1 MSGEQYTQVRR
12 PVSRLAE
19 KVLGW
24 LSWIFLLLL
33 TIITMFIAL
42 VSFSSE
48 ASIQNLET
56 SLNGND
62 FIQQILANNGLN
74 TIQFVIW
81 LQNGVWAIIVYFI
94 VCLLLSFLALI
105 SMNIRILSGFLFL
118 VATTVT
124 LPLVLLFVP
133 LIIPILFLIVAI
145 MMFARKE
152 KVETVPAYYAE
163 GYQERFSDYEQQ
175 SEPNSP
181 QYIEKQQTSD
191 VEQQQSNDNQLRR
204 GGYSSEVA
212 EKVNSENNASD
223 EEPQVLSRQAKY
235 NYKQRKHNN
244 VKDDSQSTE
253 DEFGQVSNVYNE
265 DGEAVANEDQNSK
278 DAVTNEQEKQ
288 QDNETE
294 LENQRMAEEEARRKQ
309 EAYEA
314 QQRKQAEQE
323 EQQRRKQEEAEEAAR
338 LKQEKAEEKARIKQE
353 KKERRKRE
361 KEKRKQQPS
370 AANQRRKNFEERKKI
385 TSQDAEES
393 QDAKSKEQN
402 DSETKDKS

>member
-62 FIQQILANNGLN
+62 FVQQILANNGLN

-118 VATTVT
+118 IATIVT

-163 GYQERFSDYEQQ
+163 GYQGRYSNYEQQ

-191 VEQQQSNDNQLRR
+191 VEQQSNDNQLRR

-212 EKVNSENNASD
+212 EKVNSDNNASD

-244 VKDDSQSTE
+244 VDDDSQSTE
-253 DEFGQVSNVYNE
+253 DDFGQVSNVYNE
-265 DGEAVANEDQNSK
+265 DGEAVANEDQSSK
-278 DAVTNEQEKQ
+278 DAVTKEQQEQ
-288 QDNETE
+288 QAKETE
-294 LENQRMAEEEARRKQ
+294 LENQRIAEEEQRRKQ

-338 LKQEKAEEKARIKQE
+338 LKQEKSEEKARIKQE

-370 AANQRRKNFEERKKI
+370 AANQRRKNFEERKKM
-385 TSQDAEES
+385 TSQDVEET
-393 QDAKSKEQN
+393 QDTTSEEQN

>member
-24 LSWIFLLLL
+24 LSWVFLLLL

-48 ASIQNLET
+48 TSIQNLET
-56 SLNGND
+56 TLNGND
-62 FIQQILANNGLN
+62 FVQQILANNSLN
-74 TIQFVIW
+74 TTQFVIW

-118 VATTVT
+118 LATIVT

-133 LIIPILFLIVAI
+133 LIIPILFLIVAV
-145 MMFARKE
+145 MMFARKD
-152 KVETVPAYYAE
+152 KVETVPAYYGE
-163 GYQERFSDYEQQ
+163 GYQGRYSEYEQQ
-175 SEPNSP
+175 TGPKP
-181 QYIEKQQTSD
+181 QYSEREQTSD
-191 VEQQQSNDNQLRR
+191 AEQQIKNENQLRR

-212 EKVNSENNASD
+212 DKVNAETQEAH

-235 NYKQRKHNN
+235 NYKHKKQ
-244 VKDDSQSTE
+244 TE
-253 DEFGQVSNVYNE
+253 DEQQQTDEFGAVSDVYDEHGESVSNQSQTEVDNATTEY
-265 DGEAVANEDQNSK
+265 DKQAQAEAA
-278 DAVTNEQEKQ
+278 
-288 QDNETE
+288 
-294 LENQRMAEEEARRKQ
+294 QRRQ
-309 EAYEA
+309 EAYE
-314 QQRKQAEQE
+314 E
-323 EQQRRKQEEAEEAAR
+323 EQRRKQAEAEEAAR

-361 KEKRKQQPS
+361 KERRKQQPS
-370 AANQRRKNFEERKKI
+370 AVNQRRQNFEERKKMI
-385 TSQDAEES
+385 SQTADDTTEHN
-393 QDAKSKEQN
+393 SKESAESDN
-402 DSETKDKS
+402 SEDKK

>member
-48 ASIQNLET
+48 SSIQDLET

-81 LQNGVWAIIVYFI
+81 LQNGIWAVIVYFI
-94 VCLLLSFLALI
+94 VCLLISFLALI

-118 VATTVT
+118 IATIVT

-145 MMFARKE
+145 MMFARKD
-152 KVETVPAYYAE
+152 KVEMIPAYYSG
-163 GYQERFSDYEQQ
+163 GYQGSYNDYGQERESEPKSEPRSEPK
-175 SEPNSP
+175 SEPNP
-181 QYIEKQQTSD
+181 QYNVQQDTSD
-191 VEQQQSNDNQLRR
+191 LEQPSNQEQQLRR
-204 GGYSSEVA
+204 GGYSSEIA
-212 EKVNSENNASD
+212 DKVNSDINSKE

-235 NYKQRKHNN
+235 NYKSRKQSNDI
-244 VKDDSQSTE
+244 DDNLQ
-253 DEFGQVSNVYNE
+253 
-265 DGEAVANEDQNSK
+265 
-278 DAVTNEQEKQ
+278 NEQE
-288 QDNETE
+288 DANIDS
-294 LENQRMAEEEARRKQ
+294 EESEIEARQRQEAFEKEQQLQQ
-309 EAYEA
+309 EAYE
-314 QQRKQAEQE
+314 
-323 EQQRRKQEEAEEAAR
+323 EQQRIKQEKAEKAAR

-353 KKERRKRE
+353 KKARKQRE
-361 KEKRKQQPS
+361 KERRKQQPS
-370 AANQRRKNFEERKKI
+370 AVSQRRMNFEERKKI
-385 TSQDAEES
+385 TGQSAESSEI
-393 QDAKSKEQN
+393 DEAKSQSSKTKQNEAIDSDKE
-402 DSETKDKS
+402 K

>member
-62 FIQQILANNGLN
+62 FVQQILANNGLN

-118 VATTVT
+118 IATIVT

-163 GYQERFSDYEQQ
+163 GYKGRYSNYEQQ

-191 VEQQQSNDNQLRR
+191 VEQQSNDNQLRR

-244 VKDDSQSTE
+244 VDDDSQSTE
-253 DEFGQVSNVYNE
+253 DDFGQVSNVYNE
-265 DGEAVANEDQNSK
+265 DGEAVVNEDQSSK
-278 DAVTNEQEKQ
+278 DAVTNEQQEQ
-288 QDNETE
+288 QAKETE
-294 LENQRMAEEEARRKQ
+294 LENQRIAEEEQRRKQ

-323 EQQRRKQEEAEEAAR
+323 EEQRRKQEEAEEAAR

-370 AANQRRKNFEERKKI
+370 AANQRRKNFEERKKM
-385 TSQDAEES
+385 TSQDVEET
-393 QDAKSKEQN
+393 QDTTSEEQN

>member
-24 LSWIFLLLL
+24 LNWIFLLLL

-48 ASIQNLET
+48 SSIQDLET

-81 LQNGVWAIIVYFI
+81 LQNGIWAVIVYFI
-94 VCLLLSFLALI
+94 VCLLISFLALI

-118 VATTVT
+118 IATIVT

-145 MMFARKE
+145 MMFARKD
-152 KVETVPAYYAE
+152 KVEMIPAYYSG
-163 GYQERFSDYEQQ
+163 GYQDSYNDYGQERESEPKSEPRSEPK
-175 SEPNSP
+175 SEPNP
-181 QYIEKQQTSD
+181 QYNVQQDTSD
-191 VEQQQSNDNQLRR
+191 LEQPSNQEQQLRR
-204 GGYSSEVA
+204 GGYSSEIA
-212 EKVNSENNASD
+212 DKVNSDINSKE

-235 NYKQRKHNN
+235 NYKSRKQSNDI
-244 VKDDSQSTE
+244 DDNLQ
-253 DEFGQVSNVYNE
+253 
-265 DGEAVANEDQNSK
+265 
-278 DAVTNEQEKQ
+278 NEQE
-288 QDNETE
+288 DANIDS
-294 LENQRMAEEEARRKQ
+294 EESEIEARQRQEAFEKEQQLQQ
-309 EAYEA
+309 EAYE
-314 QQRKQAEQE
+314 
-323 EQQRRKQEEAEEAAR
+323 EQQRIKQEKAEEAAR

-353 KKERRKRE
+353 KKARKQRE
-361 KEKRKQQPS
+361 KERRKQQPS
-370 AANQRRKNFEERKKI
+370 AVSQRRMNFEERKKI
-385 TSQDAEES
+385 TGQSAESSEI
-393 QDAKSKEQN
+393 DEAKSQSSKTKQNEAIDSDKE
-402 DSETKDKS
+402 K

>member
-24 LSWIFLLLL
+24 LNWIFLLLL

-48 ASIQNLET
+48 SSIQDLET

-81 LQNGVWAIIVYFI
+81 LQNGIWAVIVYFI
-94 VCLLLSFLALI
+94 VCLLISFLALI

-118 VATTVT
+118 IATIVT

-145 MMFARKE
+145 MMFARKD
-152 KVETVPAYYAE
+152 KVEMIPAYYSG
-163 GYQERFSDYEQQ
+163 GYQGSYNDYGQERESEPKSEPRSEPK
-175 SEPNSP
+175 SEPNP
-181 QYIEKQQTSD
+181 QYNVQQDTSD
-191 VEQQQSNDNQLRR
+191 LEQPSNQEQQLRR
-204 GGYSSEVA
+204 GGYSSEIA
-212 EKVNSENNASD
+212 DKVNSDINSKE

-235 NYKQRKHNN
+235 NYKSRKQSNDI
-244 VKDDSQSTE
+244 DDNLQ
-253 DEFGQVSNVYNE
+253 
-265 DGEAVANEDQNSK
+265 
-278 DAVTNEQEKQ
+278 NEQE
-288 QDNETE
+288 DANIDS
-294 LENQRMAEEEARRKQ
+294 EESEIEARQRQEAFEKEQQLQQ
-309 EAYEA
+309 EAYE
-314 QQRKQAEQE
+314 
-323 EQQRRKQEEAEEAAR
+323 EQQRIKQEKAEEAAR

-353 KKERRKRE
+353 KKARKQRE
-361 KEKRKQQPS
+361 KERHKQQPS
-370 AANQRRKNFEERKKI
+370 AVSQRRMNFEERKKI
-385 TSQDAEES
+385 TGQSAESSEI
-393 QDAKSKEQN
+393 DEAKSQSSKTKQNEAIDSDKE
-402 DSETKDKS
+402 K

>member
-48 ASIQNLET
+48 SSIQNLET

-81 LQNGVWAIIVYFI
+81 LQNGIWAVIVYFI
-94 VCLLLSFLALI
+94 VCLLISFLALI

-118 VATTVT
+118 IATIVT

-145 MMFARKE
+145 MMFARKD
-152 KVETVPAYYAE
+152 KVEMISAYYFG
-163 GYQERFSDYEQQ
+163 GYQGGYHDYGQERTAEPNPEPRT
-175 SEPNSP
+175 EPNS
-181 QYIEKQQTSD
+181 QYKAQQDTSD
-191 VEQQQSNDNQLRR
+191 VEQPSNQEQQLRR

-212 EKVNSENNASD
+212 NKVNSDINSKE

-235 NYKQRKHNN
+235 NYKSKQQSNDN
-244 VKDDSQSTE
+244 DENLQNDLADQNFDSQAS
-253 DEFGQVSNVYNE
+253 
-265 DGEAVANEDQNSK
+265 
-278 DAVTNEQEKQ
+278 
-288 QDNETE
+288 
-294 LENQRMAEEEARRKQ
+294 EEEARRRQEAFEKEQQLQQ
-309 EAYEA
+309 EAYE
-314 QQRKQAEQE
+314 
-323 EQQRRKQEEAEEAAR
+323 EQQRI
-338 LKQEKAEEKARIKQE
+338 KQEKAEEAA
-353 KKERRKRE
+353 RE
-361 KEKRKQQPS
+361 KERRKQQPS
-370 AANQRRKNFEERKKI
+370 AVNQRRMNFEERKKI
-385 TSQDAEES
+385 TSQSAESSES
-393 QDAKSKEQN
+393 DEEQN
-402 DSETKDKS
+402 QSSKNMQSEAADTDKEK

>member
-1 MSGEQYTQVRR
+1 
-12 PVSRLAE
+12 
-19 KVLGW
+19 
-24 LSWIFLLLL
+24 
-33 TIITMFIAL
+33 
-42 VSFSSE
+42 
-48 ASIQNLET
+48 
-56 SLNGND
+56 
-62 FIQQILANNGLN
+62 
-74 TIQFVIW
+74 
-81 LQNGVWAIIVYFI
+81 
-94 VCLLLSFLALI
+94 
-105 SMNIRILSGFLFL
+105 
-118 VATTVT
+118 
-124 LPLVLLFVP
+124 
-133 LIIPILFLIVAI
+133 

-288 QDNETE
+288 QDNET
-294 LENQRMAEEEARRKQ
+294 
-309 EAYEA
+309 
-314 QQRKQAEQE
+314 
-323 EQQRRKQEEAEEAAR
+323 
-338 LKQEKAEEKARIKQE
+338 
-353 KKERRKRE
+353 
-361 KEKRKQQPS
+361 
-370 AANQRRKNFEERKKI
+370 
-385 TSQDAEES
+385 
-393 QDAKSKEQN
+393 
-402 DSETKDKS
+402 

>member
-62 FIQQILANNGLN
+62 FVQQILANNGLN

-118 VATTVT
+118 IATIVT

-163 GYQERFSDYEQQ
+163 GYQGRYSNYEQQ

-191 VEQQQSNDNQLRR
+191 VEQQSNDNQLRR

-244 VKDDSQSTE
+244 VDDDSQSTE
-253 DEFGQVSNVYNE
+253 DDFGQVSNVYNE
-265 DGEAVANEDQNSK
+265 DGEAVANEDQSSK
-278 DAVTNEQEKQ
+278 DAVTNEQQEQ
-288 QDNETE
+288 QAKETE
-294 LENQRMAEEEARRKQ
+294 LENQRIAEEEQRRKQ

-323 EQQRRKQEEAEEAAR
+323 EEQRRKQEEAEEAAR

-370 AANQRRKNFEERKKI
+370 AANQRRKNFEERKKM
-385 TSQDAEES
+385 TSQDVEET
-393 QDAKSKEQN
+393 QDTTSEEQN

>member
-24 LSWIFLLLL
+24 LNWIFLLLL

-48 ASIQNLET
+48 SSIQDLET

-81 LQNGVWAIIVYFI
+81 LQNGIWAVIVYFI
-94 VCLLLSFLALI
+94 VCLLISFLALI

-118 VATTVT
+118 IATIVT

-145 MMFARKE
+145 MMFARKD
-152 KVETVPAYYAE
+152 KVEMIPAYYSG
-163 GYQERFSDYEQQ
+163 GYQGSYNDYGQERESEPKSEPRSEPK
-175 SEPNSP
+175 SEPNP
-181 QYIEKQQTSD
+181 QYNVQQDTSD
-191 VEQQQSNDNQLRR
+191 LEQPSNQEQQLRR
-204 GGYSSEVA
+204 GGYSSEIA
-212 EKVNSENNASD
+212 DKVNSDINSKE

-235 NYKQRKHNN
+235 NYKSRKQSNDI
-244 VKDDSQSTE
+244 DDNLQ
-253 DEFGQVSNVYNE
+253 
-265 DGEAVANEDQNSK
+265 
-278 DAVTNEQEKQ
+278 NEQE
-288 QDNETE
+288 DANIDS
-294 LENQRMAEEEARRKQ
+294 EESEIEARQRQEAFEKEQQLQQ
-309 EAYEA
+309 EAYE
-314 QQRKQAEQE
+314 
-323 EQQRRKQEEAEEAAR
+323 EQQRIKQEKAEEAAR

-353 KKERRKRE
+353 KKARKQRE
-361 KEKRKQQPS
+361 KERRKQQPS
-370 AANQRRKNFEERKKI
+370 AVSQRRMNFEERKKI
-385 TSQDAEES
+385 TGQSAESSEI
-393 QDAKSKEQN
+393 DEAKSQSSKTKQNEAIDSDKE
-402 DSETKDKS
+402 K

>member
-62 FIQQILANNGLN
+62 FVQQILANNGLN

-118 VATTVT
+118 IATIVT

-163 GYQERFSDYEQQ
+163 GYQGRYSNYEQQ

-191 VEQQQSNDNQLRR
+191 VEQQSNDNQLRR

-244 VKDDSQSTE
+244 VDDDSQSTE
-253 DEFGQVSNVYNE
+253 DDFGQVSNVYNE
-265 DGEAVANEDQNSK
+265 DGEAVANEDQSSK
-278 DAVTNEQEKQ
+278 DAVTNEQQEQ
-288 QDNETE
+288 QAKETE
-294 LENQRMAEEEARRKQ
+294 LENQRIAEEEQRRKQ

-323 EQQRRKQEEAEEAAR
+323 EQQRLKQEEAEEAAR

-370 AANQRRKNFEERKKI
+370 AANQRRKNFEERKKM
-385 TSQDAEES
+385 TSQYVEET
-393 QDAKSKEQN
+393 QDTTSEEQN